1 MKTLRPAIALAAIL
15 ILSGCAG
22 ADAVAR
28 RDLENLRVE
37 VQALRQENTQ
47 LTRAMERLTT
57 RVDAAAA
64 RTARPASEPPRAPP
78 PPTPAPAP
86 APYADMVVVP
96 DGLSI
101 VKVEP
106 TKASRAPP
114 VPVNTA
120 LVEPDAARLDAIA
133 RKSGRDLAGDAES
146 ELKAARR
153 RDPLARAHALED
165 FVSRYPRHPM
175 AGGALLEAATAYAE
189 VGKAEAACTLD
200 RRVIDEYPAC
210 EQVSEALLQLA
221 GCEGR
226 KGAVEQERR
235 LLSRVVN
242 DFSSSP
248 AARRARERL
257 ASIPGRPGADP
268 SPDGPARSGP

>member
-1 MKTLRPAIALAAIL
+1 LKTLRPAIALAAIL

-37 VQALRQENTQ
+37 VQALRQENSQ
-47 LTRAMERLTT
+47 LARAMERLAT
-57 RVDAAAA
+57 RVDAAAT
-64 RTARPASEPPRAPP
+64 RTARPAAELPRAAPP
-78 PPTPAPAP
+78 PGPA
-86 APYADMVVVP
+86 ADADALVVP
-96 DGLSI
+96 EGLSI

-106 TKASRAPP
+106 AKASRAPP

-165 FVSRYPRHPM
+165 FVSRYPRHPL
-175 AGGALLEAATAYAE
+175 AGSALLEAATAYAE